1 MKKKL
6 LTVLLAVVMVFG
18 VFSLAACGDKV
29 NPDSEYNY
37 YGTKYS
43 LDGDVKI
50 EAATFQGV
58 YKMFTTA
65 GKFLLYVDSEGEGA
79 ASRFQ
84 AINKLAQN
92 WDVTIYHFNPDL
104 TGGYDTTV
112 SANIIKELPA
122 SVNAGGIATVQN
134 TLSAISKVD
143 ATEIAD
149 HSLLAISGA
158 ESSASASGQLVYN
171 GKISKAVSY
180 DKGAEAIAAI
190 ATRKPSYA
198 QYAENGNVIV
208 PAAYNTSSINTMNLF
223 GDNRLHMYNE
233 DGTDALTDEKT
244 DVYVTVATY
253 AQFAHLMDNNEGYFA
268 VFFGGTWCPN
278 TQAIAKATNDL
289 AKDYGIAK
297 IYFFDP
303 RLDDGTKVD
312 AVSSSKDDAGKTTYS
327 VVENSAY
334 LASSLNSRNN
344 DADAQWASLKT
355 KNAQYVS
362 AAKAVLAG
370 LTVKNGDF
378 APNAK
383 YTSAQIDKIANDA
396 IVAKS
401 ETLNAKYLAA
411 VKADYTESAWN
422 AMLEGDKED
431 PNTADEQALIVAKL
445 VIAEYNADKA
455 NAKTQ
460 IDVDA
465 VAYEALAN
473 QISKEN
479 IKDVA
484 TLAAAK
490 KLVEANAEAA
500 YKNSV
505 YNYADAYAKFL
516 DEYLST
522 YKSEWNY
529 KVEYTINGKQYTK
542 MCVPNMM
549 MFNGEGEGKA
559 ALVGLAEAEYTW
571 GNVSVD
577 GTAENVEWNAAI
589 EEIFKANPYHVYN
602 PIPDAPEA
610 DDSAAAGGST
620 GGSAAAAPSAP
631 AADSGC

>member
-143 ATEIAD
+143 ATSIAD

-158 ESSASASGQLVYN
+158 ESSASASGKLVYN

-223 GDNRLHMYNE
+223 ADGRLHMYNE
-233 DGTDALTDEKT
+233 DGTDALTEEKT
-244 DVYVTVATY
+244 DVYVTVANY

-303 RLDDGTKVD
+303 RLDDGTKID
-312 AVSSSKDDAGKTTYS
+312 GVSSSVVEGETVYS

-344 DADAQWASLKT
+344 DAEAQWAAQSELAKT
-355 KNAQYVS
+355 TAYAKNIMVKTSEAGYADEYARKYSDADIQAVID
-362 AAKAVLAG
+362 AAIIAKAAAIDSSKAIENKIKA
-370 LTVKNGDF
+370 T
-378 APNAK
+378 
-383 YTSAQIDKIANDA
+383 YTKSEWEKLSAVKIAN
-396 IVAKS
+396 
-401 ETLNAKYLAA
+401 
-411 VKADYTESAWN
+411 
-422 AMLEGDKED
+422 
-431 PNTADEQALIVAKL
+431 L
-445 VIAEYNADKA
+445 VIAEYNKGKAENAQISTDKVS
-455 NAKTQ
+455 
-460 IDVDA
+460 VDA
-465 VAYEALAN
+465 LVAAYSTEMTDAV
-473 QISKEN
+473 K
-479 IKDVA
+479 
-484 TLAAAK
+484 AAAK
-490 KLVEANAEAA
+490 NS
-500 YKNSV
+500 YTNSV

-516 DEYLST
+516 DGYLST

-571 GNVSVD
+571 GNISVD

-610 DDSAAAGGST
+610 DDSAAAGGS
-620 GGSAAAAPSAP
+620 AAAPSAP
-631 AADSGC
+631 AADAGGC

>member
-79 ASRFQ
+79 ATRFK
-84 AINKLAQN
+84 AINKLAQD

-143 ATEIAD
+143 ATSIAD

-158 ESSASASGQLVYN
+158 ESTASKTGVLTYN

-312 AVSSSKDDAGKTTYS
+312 AVSSSKDDAGETVYS

-344 DADAQWASLKT
+344 DAEAQWAAQSELAKT
-355 KNAQYVS
+355 TAYAKNIMVKTSEAGYADEYARKYSDANIQAVID
-362 AAKAVLAG
+362 AAIIAKASEIDSDKAIENKIKA
-370 LTVKNGDF
+370 T
-378 APNAK
+378 
-383 YTSAQIDKIANDA
+383 YTKSEWEKLSAVKIAN
-396 IVAKS
+396 
-401 ETLNAKYLAA
+401 
-411 VKADYTESAWN
+411 
-422 AMLEGDKED
+422 
-431 PNTADEQALIVAKL
+431 L
-445 VIAEYNADKA
+445 VIAEYNKGKAENAQISTDKVS
-455 NAKTQ
+455 
-460 IDVDA
+460 VDA
-465 VAYEALAN
+465 LVAAYGTEMTDAV
-473 QISKEN
+473 K
-479 IKDVA
+479 
-484 TLAAAK
+484 AAAK
-490 KLVEANAEAA
+490 NS
-500 YKNSV
+500 YTNSV
-505 YNYADAYAKFL
+505 YNYASAYAKFL
-516 DEYLST
+516 DGYLST

-529 KVEYTINGKQYTK
+529 GVEYTINGKQYTK

>member
-65 GKFLLYVDSEGEGA
+65 GKFLLYVDSEDGA
-79 ASRFQ
+79 NVASRFQ
-84 AINKLAQN
+84 AINKLAQD

-112 SANIIKELPA
+112 SANIIKKLDA

-134 TLSAISKVD
+134 TLSAIAKVD
-143 ATEIAD
+143 ATSIAD

-158 ESSASASGQLVYN
+158 ESTASKTGVLTYN

-198 QYAENGNVIV
+198 QYAENGNIYV
-208 PAAYNTSSINTMNLF
+208 PAAYNTSSIKTMNLF
-223 GDNRLHMYNE
+223 GDNRLNIYND

-244 DVYVTVATY
+244 DVYVTVANY
-253 AQFAHLMDNNEGYFA
+253 AQFAYLMDNNDGYFA
-268 VFFGGTWCPN
+268 VFFGGTWCGN
-278 TQAIAKATNDL
+278 TQAIAALTNDI
-289 AKDYGIAK
+289 AKDYGIEK

-303 RLDDGTKVD
+303 RIDDGTKIDVVGSSVVD
-312 AVSSSKDDAGKTTYS
+312 GETVYS
-327 VVENSAY
+327 VIENKAY

-344 DADAQWASLKT
+344 DAEAQWAAQSELAKT
-355 KNAQYVS
+355 TAYAKNIMVKTSEAGYADEYARKYSDKNIQAVID
-362 AAKAVLAG
+362 AAIIAKASEIDSDKAIENKIKA
-370 LTVKNGDF
+370 T
-378 APNAK
+378 
-383 YTSAQIDKIANDA
+383 YTKSAWEKLSAVKIAN
-396 IVAKS
+396 
-401 ETLNAKYLAA
+401 
-411 VKADYTESAWN
+411 
-422 AMLEGDKED
+422 
-431 PNTADEQALIVAKL
+431 L
-445 VIAEYNADKA
+445 VIAEYNKGKEQNAQISTDKVS
-455 NAKTQ
+455 
-460 IDVDA
+460 VDA
-465 VAYEALAN
+465 LVAAYGTEMTDAV
-473 QISKEN
+473 K
-479 IKDVA
+479 
-484 TLAAAK
+484 AAAK
-490 KLVEANAEAA
+490 NS
-500 YKNSV
+500 YTNSV
-505 YNYADAYAKFL
+505 YNYASAYAKFL
-516 DEYLST
+516 DRYLST
-522 YKSEWNY
+522 YSSEWNY
-529 KVEYTINGKQYTK
+529 GVEFTIKGKKYTK

-559 ALVGLAEAEYTW
+559 TLVGLAEAEYYWANT
-571 GNVSVD
+571 SVD

-602 PIPDAPEA
+602 PIPDAPAA

-620 GGSAAAAPSAP
+620 GGSTAAGG
-631 AADSGC
+631 DSGGC

>member
-1 MKKKL
+1 
-6 LTVLLAVVMVFG
+6 MVAIAKIK
-18 VFSLAACGDKV
+18 S
-29 NPDSEYNY
+29 
-37 YGTKYS
+37 YS
-43 LDGDVKI
+43 D
-50 EAATFQGV
+50 
-58 YKMFTTA
+58 
-65 GKFLLYVDSEGEGA
+65 
-79 ASRFQ
+79 
-84 AINKLAQN
+84 
-92 WDVTIYHFNPDL
+92 
-104 TGGYDTTV
+104 
-112 SANIIKELPA
+112 
-122 SVNAGGIATVQN
+122 
-134 TLSAISKVD
+134 
-143 ATEIAD
+143 IAD
-149 HSLLAISGA
+149 HSLLAITGA
-158 ESSASASGQLVYN
+158 APSAKKNGEQAEIVYN
-171 GKISKAVSY
+171 GKISKAVNY

-244 DVYVTVATY
+244 DVYVTVANY

-312 AVSSSKDDAGKTTYS
+312 AVSSSTDDAGETTYS
-327 VVENSAY
+327 VVENKAY
-334 LASSLNSRNN
+334 LASSLNSRND
-344 DADAQWASLKT
+344 DADAQWAALKT

-401 ETLNAKYLAA
+401 ETLDAKYLAA

-422 AMLEGDKED
+422 AMLEGDKEK
-431 PNTADEQALIVAKL
+431 PNTQDQKDLIVAKL

-529 KVEYTINGKQYTK
+529 KVEYTINGKKYTK

-631 AADSGC
+631 AADAGGC

>member
-84 AINKLAQN
+84 AINKLAQD

-134 TLSAISKVD
+134 TLSAISQVD
-143 ATEIAD
+143 ATSIAD

-158 ESSASASGQLVYN
+158 ESSASASGELVYK

-303 RLDDGTKVD
+303 RLDDGTKID
-312 AVSSSKDDAGKTTYS
+312 AVSSSVVEGETVYS

-344 DADAQWASLKT
+344 DAEAQWAAQSELAKT
-355 KNAQYVS
+355 TAYAKNIMVKTSEAGYADEYARKYSDADIQAVID
-362 AAKAVLAG
+362 AAIIAKASEIDSSKAIENKIKA
-370 LTVKNGDF
+370 T
-378 APNAK
+378 
-383 YTSAQIDKIANDA
+383 YTKSEWEKLSAVKIAN
-396 IVAKS
+396 
-401 ETLNAKYLAA
+401 
-411 VKADYTESAWN
+411 
-422 AMLEGDKED
+422 
-431 PNTADEQALIVAKL
+431 L
-445 VIAEYNADKA
+445 VIAEYNKGKAENAQISTDKVS
-455 NAKTQ
+455 
-460 IDVDA
+460 VDA
-465 VAYEALAN
+465 LVAAYGTEMTDAV
-473 QISKEN
+473 K
-479 IKDVA
+479 
-484 TLAAAK
+484 AAAK
-490 KLVEANAEAA
+490 NS
-500 YKNSV
+500 YTNSV
-505 YNYADAYAKFL
+505 YNYASAYAKFL
-516 DEYLST
+516 DGYLST

-571 GNVSVD
+571 GNVSEE

-620 GGSAAAAPSAP
+620 GGSAAAPSAP
-631 AADSGC
+631 AADAGGC